1 MTKHQLAYRKA
12 LIDKGLPEVYAHM
25 AAVNFDHALSSTYPP
40 IRRCLSMLVGGYFFW
55 ELTPEGEFFWNAIY
69 KEAQDHDAH

>member
-25 AAVNFDHALSSTYPP
+25 ASVK
-40 IRRCLSMLVGGYFFW
+40 G
-55 ELTPEGEFFWNAIY
+55 EL
-69 KEAQDHDAH
+69 